1 MLSSHRS
8 KILLVFF
15 LTLTI
20 LQCHAER
27 IPPILL
33 KKKAAEHPLE
43 ELIKSPADNY
53 RMILSLH
60 VQSPFAPLP
69 QVAKTLAEALTTA
82 ESQADKA
89 ALTYLLTECGNARAV
104 KRARNLRDTSGLPG
118 MTQETVEGLL
128 SAWRILAD
136 DSTHDDLRQTLTRS
150 LNDRLARDVAALP
163 ESLKQE
169 VASQYLHAPE
179 DPLKGESLAK
189 TAAIYRNFGMTAE
202 LEKRLVLPDDT
213 MKYPELLDTMQA
225 YHVLGNAEKS
235 GLCAETLWKHYPER
249 LTAED
254 NSFALEKVL
263 NCLPEQGIKNLG
275 RLEPLL
281 SQKPWLCLTAIR
293 LLQSSAKEE
302 REKEAAR
309 YADIYIDYAG
319 KAKYQENRL
328 LSAQEALAECGAHE
342 AELRIID
349 AMLAVKSDIA
359 ARNEI
364 TYLLKRADCLRN
376 LGRKEECI
384 AAYEHALKR
393 ALESDGRLEST
404 IRRRM
409 EDAKKGE

>member
-1 MLSSHRS
+1 M
-8 KILLVFF
+8 
-15 LTLTI
+15 TI
-20 LQCHAER
+20 TALHCSAER

-69 QVAKTLAEALTTA
+69 QVGKALDEALKTA
-82 ESQADKA
+82 ESPADKA

-104 KRARNLRDTSGLPG
+104 KRARNLHDTSGLSG
-118 MTQETVEGLL
+118 MTQETVAGLL
-128 SAWRILAD
+128 SAWKILAD
-136 DSTHDDLRQTLTRS
+136 DSDHGDLRQTLTRA
-150 LNDRLARDVAALP
+150 LNDRLARNISSLS
-163 ESLKQE
+163 ESLKQA
-169 VASQYLHAPE
+169 VASQYLHAPD

-189 TAAIYRNFGMTAE
+189 TAAIYRNFGMADE
-202 LEKRLVLPDDT
+202 LEKKLPPLEET
-213 MKYPELLDTMQA
+213 MKYPELLDTMEVYQI
-225 YHVLGNAEKS
+225 LGKTGKS
-235 GLCAETLWKHYPER
+235 ALCAEALWEKYCER

-263 NCLPEQGIKNLG
+263 NCLPEKGIKNLA

-281 SQKPWLCLTAIR
+281 AQKPWLCLTAIR
-293 LLQSSAKEE
+293 LLQSSDKEV

-309 YADIYIDYAG
+309 YADIYIDYTG

-393 ALESDGRLEST
+393 ALEVDGRLEST

-409 EDAKKGE
+409 EEAKKEE

>member
-1 MLSSHRS
+1 MSISSHRT

-15 LTLTI
+15 LILVV

-27 IPPILL
+27 IPPIIL

-43 ELIKSPADNY
+43 ELVKAPADNY

-82 ESQADKA
+82 ESPADKA

-104 KRARNLRDTSGLPG
+104 KRARNLRDTSGLSG

-136 DSTHDDLRQTLTRS
+136 DSDHDDLRQTLARA
-150 LNDRLARDVAALP
+150 LNDRLARNISSLS
-163 ESLKQE
+163 ESLKQA
-169 VASQYLHAPE
+169 VTSQYLHTPNNN
-179 DPLKGESLAK
+179 PLKDESLAK
-189 TAAIYRNFGMTAE
+189 TAAIYRNFGLADE
-202 LEKRLVLPDDT
+202 LEKKLPPLEET
-213 MKYPELLDTMQA
+213 MGYPELLDMVQA
-225 YHVLGNAEKS
+225 YRVLEKTEKS
-235 GLCAETLWKHYPER
+235 GQCAEALWEKYFER

-254 NSFALEKVL
+254 NSFALETVL
-263 NCLPEQGIKNLG
+263 TCLPEQGGKNLE

-281 SQKPWLCLTAIR
+281 AQKPWLCLTAIR
-293 LLQSSAKEE
+293 LLQSSSKEA

-309 YADIYIDYAG
+309 YADIYIDYTG

-364 TYLLKRADCLRN
+364 TYLLKRADCLQN

-393 ALESDGRLEST
+393 ALEST